1 MIASGLMA
9 NTSGLLSYSNP
20 KLPIRHQTQRFKIS
34 EFDGF
39 KRAPIPSHQ
48 VSGLRVLNSPVLRRN
63 QMKCAVSSGANHQG
77 FQDEFRSDPYWLTLI
92 KEAIW
97 GVRSLVLF
105 LVEQP
110 GQLRYIEWPSF
121 QNTMDVANRE
131 GFLNNIEVPDGQD
144 ELKTAT
150 LTLVL
155 VALLIVALA
164 SIDSVLCFLLALLLR
179 KTA

>member
-1 MIASGLMA
+1 MIGSGPIS

-20 KLPIRHQTQRFKIS
+20 ELPIRLQTQRCKIS

-39 KRAPIPSHQ
+39 KRVPIPSHQ
-48 VSGLRVLNSPVLRRN
+48 ISGLRVPSSPVLRRN
-63 QMKCAVSSGANHQG
+63 QMKSAVSSGANHQQLG

-92 KEAIW
+92 KETIW

-121 QNTMDVANRE
+121 QNT
-131 GFLNNIEVPDGQD
+131 
-144 ELKTAT
+144 LKTAT

>member
-1 MIASGLMA
+1 MIASGLIA

-20 KLPIRHQTQRFKIS
+20 KLPIRLQTQRFKIS

-39 KRAPIPSHQ
+39 KRVPIPSHQ

-77 FQDEFRSDPYWLTLI
+77 FQDEFRSDPYWLTMI

-97 GVRSLVLF
+97 GARSLFFF
-105 LVEQP
+105 LIEQP

-121 QNTMDVANRE
+121 QNT
-131 GFLNNIEVPDGQD
+131 
-144 ELKTAT
+144 LKTAT

-155 VALLIVALA
+155 VALLILALA

>member
-121 QNTMDVANRE
+121 QNT
-131 GFLNNIEVPDGQD
+131 
-144 ELKTAT
+144 LKTAT

>member
-1 MIASGLMA
+1 MIASGLIA

-20 KLPIRHQTQRFKIS
+20 KLPIRHQTQRCKIC

-121 QNTMDVANRE
+121 QNT
-131 GFLNNIEVPDGQD
+131 
-144 ELKTAT
+144 LKTAT

>member
-1 MIASGLMA
+1 MIASGLIA

-20 KLPIRHQTQRFKIS
+20 KLPIRLQTQRCKIS

-39 KRAPIPSHQ
+39 KRAPMPSHQ
-48 VSGLRVLNSPVLRRN
+48 VSGLRVLDSPVLRRN
-63 QMKCAVSSGANHQG
+63 QMKYAVSSGANHQG
-77 FQDEFRSDPYWLTLI
+77 FQDEFCSDPYWLTLI
-92 KEAIW
+92 KDTIW

-121 QNTMDVANRE
+121 QNT
-131 GFLNNIEVPDGQD
+131 
-144 ELKTAT
+144 LKTAT